1 MIVKIFN
8 SIKCRVWNLLVQKY
22 ILNNVAK
29 HGDDVTIGEKFS
41 ACGYEHIYIGNH
53 VYIGEQCRFLCAEA
67 DIKIGNYVMFGPE
80 VLIVTGN
87 HRTDCVGE
95 YMFNVKEKL
104 PKNDQPVLISDDVWV
119 GARAIILKGSKIG
132 KGSVIAAGAIVSG
145 EVPEYSIYLGKKD
158 IRPRFNEEELVK
170 HQEAMSKYENIR

>member
-8 SIKCRVWNLLVQKY
+8 SIKCRVWNPLVQKY
-22 ILNNVAK
+22 IMDMVAE

-41 ACGYEHIYIGNH
+41 ACGYNRIYMGSH
-53 VYIGEQCRFLCAEA
+53 VYIGDQARFLCTEA
-67 DIKIGNYVMFGPE
+67 DIRIGNYVMLGPE

-87 HRTDCVGE
+87 HRFDCVGE

-104 PKNDQPVLISDDVWV
+104 PENDQSVIIEDDVWI

-132 KGSVIAAGAIVSG
+132 KGSIIAAGAVVSG
-145 EVPEYSIYLGKKD
+145 EVPEYSIYLGKND
-158 IRPRFNEEELVK
+158 IRPRFTEEDQRK
-170 HQEAMSKYENIR
+170 HREAMSVYEGVH

>member
-8 SIKCRVWNLLVQKY
+8 SLKCRFWNPMVQKY
-22 ILNNVAK
+22 ILNMVAE
-29 HGDDVTIGEKFS
+29 HGKDVTIGEKFT
-41 ACGYEHIYIGNH
+41 ACGYENIYLGNH
-53 VYIGEQCRFLCAEA
+53 VYIGDQTRFLCTEAE
-67 DIKIGNYVMFGPE
+67 IKIGNYVMFGPE

-87 HRTDCVGE
+87 HRIDCVGE

-104 PKNDQPVLISDDVWV
+104 PENDQPVIIADDVWI

-132 KGSVIAAGAIVSG
+132 RGSVIAAGAIVSG
-145 EVPEYSIYLGKKD
+145 EIPEYSIYLGKKD

-170 HQEAMSKYENIR
+170 HWEAMSKYESIR